1 MQSRVDL
8 ATLENILRGHFF
20 SSIETKEGMELT
32 CGSVLLVEI
41 QQSYG

>member
-8 ATLENILRGHFF
+8 AILENILRHHFF
-20 SSIETKEGMELT
+20 SSIATKKEGMELT

-41 QQSYG
+41 QQS